1 MPRAVGNINY
11 CWPMELEPAEHLKNY
26 MGTCKVDIE
35 LPKELIY
42 KDQSKNLLA
51 SKDLIDLHPLP

>member
-1 MPRAVGNINY
+1 MPRAVGNMNY

-42 KDQSKNLLA
+42 KDQSK
-51 SKDLIDLHPLP
+51 KTQFH